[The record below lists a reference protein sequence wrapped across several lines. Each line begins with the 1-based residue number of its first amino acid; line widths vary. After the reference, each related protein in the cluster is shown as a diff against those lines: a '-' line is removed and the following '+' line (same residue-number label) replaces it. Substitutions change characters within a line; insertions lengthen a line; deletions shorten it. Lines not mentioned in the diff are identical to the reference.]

1 MRYAYLLLT
10 LAFLAYVWVRGKAIA
25 REKGHIVRPPA
36 DLRGSWKGEGWTVEL
51 TEDAI
56 KICGPDG
63 TAYPVSGVLKQSY
76 RQAYTVTCGEG
87 LFLER
92 FVFAP
97 LALDERRFTRMR
109 LVINK
114 DVRTLCKAVLERAD

>member
-1 MRYAYLLLT
+1 MRYFYLFLT
-10 LAFLAYVWVRGKAIA
+10 LAVLAYVWFRSKAIA

-36 DLRGSWKGEGWTVEL
+36 DLRGSWKGEGWTVQL
-51 TEDAI
+51 AEDAI
-56 KICGPDG
+56 RICGPDG
-63 TAYPVSGVLKQSY
+63 AAYPVRGVLKQSY
-76 RQAYTVTCGEG
+76 RQAYMVTCGEG

-97 LALDERRFTRMR
+97 LALDQRRFTRMR

-114 DVRTLCKAVLERAD
+114 DVRTICKAVLERAD

>member
-1 MRYAYLLLT
+1 MRYLYLALT
-10 LAFLAYVWVRGKAIA
+10 VAFLAYVWFRSKAIA
-25 REKGHIVRPPA
+25 REKGHIVKPPA

-51 TEDAI
+51 SEDAI
-56 KICGPDG
+56 KISGPDG
-63 TAYPVSGVLKQSY
+63 AAYPVRGVLKQSY

-87 LFLER
+87 LLLER

-114 DVRTLCKAVLERAD
+114 DVRTICKAVLERDG